1 MSHAQNLADH
11 TLSAAIRNG
20 KMNRRAWIVT
30 SMLVL
35 FQIVNFADKAVLGLV
50 ADPAMRELGLT
61 AGQFGFIGSAFF
73 FLFAIVGVAVGFLA
87 GKVSTR
93 WILLTMG
100 VAWAVLQFP
109 MLFGGGA
116 AVLLVTRIL
125 LGGAEGPATPISLQH
140 VHGWFK
146 PKERGLPSSIVAAGS
161 TLGPILAAPALAWII
176 ANPALGW
183 RWAFGFLGLFGL
195 LWSVAWLIVGRD
207 GPYSHSKAGKAL
219 AQEESEAAQR
229 TSPHSVTNHEAQSEP
244 VEEFEPN
251 GTGSI
256 ADSADLLQIVPIR
269 RVLGSWMFVAAV
281 LAGAGCFWAQGFL
294 TTWSPKYLGSVVA
307 LSPEM
312 IGLVSTFPW
321 VVGAIALLIL
331 GFGSRYLMKRGVTVR
346 WALGAL
352 FGATLLVSG
361 LCFSI
366 LPFLS
371 GYAAVAMLTLGAGT
385 AMIYPLAPT
394 AIAFSVCSK
403 QRAAIMAT
411 LTGLAS
417 IGGVIAPAMVGGL
430 MDRAGYVPGAK
441 GVADTAEMSA
451 LLAQGMNSSFGM
463 IGIYLVIVGVFCVLM
478 LNPDRTARRLQTK
491 FTFTG

>member
-1 MSHAQNLADH
+1 MSTTQNLSDH

-30 SMLVL
+30 GMLVL

-73 FLFAIVGVAVGFLA
+73 FLFAIVGVVVGFLA

-100 VAWAVLQFP
+100 IAWAVLQFP

-140 VHGWFK
+140 AHGWFNA
-146 PKERGLPSSIVAAGS
+146 KERGLPSSVIAAGS

-195 LWSVAWLIVGRD
+195 LWSLGWLLVGRD
-207 GPYSHSKAGKAL
+207 GPYSHSKAGKAQVQ
-219 AQEESEAAQR
+219 AAAMQQDEPQAKGEAE
-229 TSPHSVTNHEAQSEP
+229 PEA
-244 VEEFEPN
+244 VLDLEPN
-251 GTGSI
+251 GKGSI
-256 ADSADLLQIVPIR
+256 ADSADLLKIVPIR

-294 TTWSPKYLGSVVA
+294 TTWSPKYLGSVVS

-352 FGATLLVSG
+352 FGATLLISG
-361 LCFSI
+361 VCFSI

-417 IGGVIAPAMVGGL
+417 VGGVIAPAMVGGL
-430 MDRAGYVPGAK
+430 MDRAGYIPSPK
-441 GVADTAEMSA
+441 GVADSAEMAA

-463 IGIYLVIVGVFCVLM
+463 IGIYLVVVGIFCVLM
-478 LNPDRTARRLQTK
+478 LNPDRTARKLQTG

>member
-1 MSHAQNLADH
+1 MSTSQDLADH
-11 TLSAAIRNG
+11 TLRAAIKSG
-20 KMNRRAWIVT
+20 KMNRRAWLVT
-30 SMLVL
+30 GMLVL
-35 FQIVNFADKAVLGLV
+35 FQIINFADKAVLGLV
-50 ADPAMRELGLT
+50 ADPAMRELGLS

-73 FLFAIVGVAVGFLA
+73 FLFAIVGILVGFLA

-100 VAWAVLQFP
+100 IAWAVLQFP

-116 AVLLVTRIL
+116 AILLVTRIL

-140 VHGWFK
+140 AHGWFK
-146 PKERGLPSSIVAAGS
+146 AKERGLPSSIIAAGS
-161 TLGPILAAPALAWII
+161 TLGPILAAPVLAWII

-183 RWAFGFLGLFGL
+183 RWAFGLLGVFGVVWSLVWLF
-195 LWSVAWLIVGRD
+195 VGRD
-207 GPYSHSKAGKAL
+207 GPYSHSSTGKDQSKSRADGRSD
-219 AQEESEAAQR
+219 ESRESSAVRPQ
-229 TSPHSVTNHEAQSEP
+229 SDGDHEQNSK
-244 VEEFEPN
+244 
-251 GTGSI
+251 GSI
-256 ADSADLLQIVPIR
+256 ADSSDLLKIVPIR
-269 RVLGSWMFVAAV
+269 NVLGTWMFLAAV

-321 VVGAIALLIL
+321 VVGAIALLAL

-352 FGATLLVSG
+352 FGSTLLLSG
-361 LCFSI
+361 ICFSI

-403 QRAAIMAT
+403 QRAALMAT

-417 IGGVIAPAMVGGL
+417 IGGVVAPAMVGGL
-430 MDRAGYVPGAK
+430 MDSAGYVPSPK
-441 GVADTAEMSA
+441 GVADSAEMA
-451 LLAQGMNSSFGM
+451 TLLAQGMNASFGM
-463 IGIYLVIVGVFCVLM
+463 IGIYLVVVGIFCVLM
-478 LNPDRTARRLQTK
+478 LNPDRTARKLQTK

>member
-1 MSHAQNLADH
+1 MSTTQNLADH
-11 TLSAAIRNG
+11 TLRAAIANG
-20 KMNRRAWIVT
+20 KMNRRAWLVT
-30 SMLVL
+30 GMLVL

-50 ADPAMRELGLT
+50 ADPAMRELGLS

-73 FLFAIVGVAVGFLA
+73 FLFAIVGIVVGFLA

-116 AVLLVTRIL
+116 AILLVTRIL

-140 VHGWFK
+140 AHGWFNA
-146 PKERGLPSSIVAAGS
+146 KERGLPSSVIAAGS
-161 TLGPILAAPALAWII
+161 TLGPIVAAPILAWII

-183 RWAFGFLGLFGL
+183 RWAFGFLGIFGL
-195 LWSVAWLIVGRD
+195 IWSLGWLLVGRD
-207 GPYSHSKAGKAL
+207 GPYSHAKSGPSKNDSVATSGAQGETAATGEPQQEQLAAIDPQGK
-219 AQEESEAAQR
+219 
-229 TSPHSVTNHEAQSEP
+229 
-244 VEEFEPN
+244 
-251 GTGSI
+251 GSI
-256 ADSADLLQIVPIR
+256 ADSSDLLKIVPIR

-321 VVGAIALLIL
+321 VVGAIALLVL

-352 FGATLLVSG
+352 FGATLLISG
-361 LCFSI
+361 ICFSI

-403 QRAAIMAT
+403 QRAALMAT

-417 IGGVIAPAMVGGL
+417 VGGVVAPAMVGGL
-430 MDRAGYVPGAK
+430 MDRAGYIPSPK
-441 GVADTAEMSA
+441 GVADSAEMA
-451 LLAQGMNSSFGM
+451 GLLAQGMNTSFGM
-463 IGIYLVIVGVFCVLM
+463 IGIYLVVVGIFCVLM
-478 LNPDRTARRLQTK
+478 LNPDRTARKLQTS

>member
-1 MSHAQNLADH
+1 MSTTQNLADH
-11 TLSAAIRNG
+11 TLRAAIANG
-20 KMNRRAWIVT
+20 KMNRRAWMVT
-30 SMLVL
+30 GMLVL

-73 FLFAIVGVAVGFLA
+73 FLFAIVGVIVGFLA

-100 VAWAVLQFP
+100 IAWAVLQFP

-116 AVLLVTRIL
+116 AILLVTRIL

-140 VHGWFK
+140 AHGWFNA
-146 PKERGLPSSIVAAGS
+146 KERGLPSSVIAAGS

-183 RWAFGFLGLFGL
+183 RWAFGFLGIFGL
-195 LWSVAWLIVGRD
+195 LWSVGWLLVGRD
-207 GPYSHSKAGKAL
+207 GPYSHSKASQAQAKAGAISLAEDQKQAGQKPEPAAEFKPQGK
-219 AQEESEAAQR
+219 
-229 TSPHSVTNHEAQSEP
+229 
-244 VEEFEPN
+244 
-251 GTGSI
+251 GSI
-256 ADSADLLQIVPIR
+256 ADSSDLLKIVPIR

-307 LSPEM
+307 LTPEM

-321 VVGAIALLIL
+321 VIGAIALLVL

-352 FGATLLVSG
+352 FGATLLISG
-361 LCFSI
+361 ICFSI

-403 QRAAIMAT
+403 QRAALMAT

-417 IGGVIAPAMVGGL
+417 VGGVVAPAMVGGL
-430 MDRAGYVPGAK
+430 MDSAGYIPSPK
-441 GVADTAEMSA
+441 GVADSAEMA
-451 LLAQGMNSSFGM
+451 GLLAQGMNASFGM
-463 IGIYLVIVGVFCVLM
+463 IGIYLVVVGIFCVLM
-478 LNPDRTARRLQTK
+478 LNPDRTARKLQTS

>member
-1 MSHAQNLADH
+1 MSATPDLADH
-11 TLSAAIRNG
+11 TLRAAIRKG
-20 KMNRRAWIVT
+20 RMNRRAWVVT
-30 SMLVL
+30 GMLVI

-50 ADPAMRELGLT
+50 ADPAMRDLGLS
-61 AGQFGFIGSAFF
+61 AGEFGFIGSAFF

-93 WILLTMG
+93 WILLSMG

-146 PKERGLPSSIVAAGS
+146 PQERGLPSSIVAAGS
-161 TLGPILAAPALAWII
+161 TLGPIIAAPVLAWII

-183 RWAFGFLGLFGL
+183 RWAFGFLGIFGL
-195 LWSVAWLIVGRD
+195 LWSIAWLLVGRD
-207 GPYSHSKAGKAL
+207 GPFSHAKKNPSTAS
-219 AQEESEAAQR
+219 QEADQG
-229 TSPHSVTNHEAQSEP
+229 TTISEP
-244 VEEFEPN
+244 VADNVSKPAGTATFDPN
-251 GTGSI
+251 SKGSI
-256 ADSADLLQIVPIR
+256 ADSSDLLKLVPVR
-269 RVLGSWMFVAAV
+269 RVLGSWMFLAAV

-294 TTWSPKYLGSVVA
+294 TTWSPKYLTAVVE

-321 VVGAIALLIL
+321 VVGAMALLVL
-331 GFGSRYLMKRGVTVR
+331 GFASRYLMKRGVTVR

-361 LCFSI
+361 VCFTV
-366 LPFLS
+366 LPYLS
-371 GYAAVAMLTLGAGT
+371 GYSAVTMLTIGAGL

-394 AIAFSVCSK
+394 AVAFCVCSK

-417 IGGVIAPAMVGGL
+417 IGGVVAPAMVGTL
-430 MDRAGYVPGAK
+430 MDRAGYVPSPK
-441 GVADTAEMSA
+441 GVPETAEMA
-451 LLAQGMNSSFGM
+451 GLLAQGMNSSFGM
-463 IGIYLVIVGVFCVLM
+463 IGIYLVVVGIFCVLM
-478 LNPDRTARRLQTK
+478 LNPDRTARNLQTR

>member
-1 MSHAQNLADH
+1 MSTTQNLADH
-11 TLSAAIRNG
+11 TLRAAIANG
-20 KMNRRAWIVT
+20 KMNRRAWLVT
-30 SMLVL
+30 GMLVL

-50 ADPAMRELGLT
+50 ADPAMRELGLS

-73 FLFAIVGVAVGFLA
+73 FLFAIVGIVVGFLA

-116 AVLLVTRIL
+116 AILLVTRIL

-140 VHGWFK
+140 AHGWFNA
-146 PKERGLPSSIVAAGS
+146 KERGLPSSVIAAGS
-161 TLGPILAAPALAWII
+161 TLGPIVAAPILAWII

-183 RWAFGFLGLFGL
+183 RWAFGFLGIFGL
-195 LWSVAWLIVGRD
+195 IWSLGWLLVGRD
-207 GPYSHSKAGKAL
+207 GPYSHAKPGPSKNDSVAHSGAHAESAATGEPQQEQPAALDPEGK
-219 AQEESEAAQR
+219 
-229 TSPHSVTNHEAQSEP
+229 
-244 VEEFEPN
+244 
-251 GTGSI
+251 GSI
-256 ADSADLLQIVPIR
+256 ADSSDLLKIVPIR

-321 VVGAIALLIL
+321 VVGAIALLVL

-352 FGATLLVSG
+352 FGATLLISG
-361 LCFSI
+361 ICFSI

-403 QRAAIMAT
+403 QRAALMAT

-417 IGGVIAPAMVGGL
+417 VGGVVAPAMVGGL
-430 MDRAGYVPGAK
+430 MDRAGYIPSPK
-441 GVADTAEMSA
+441 GVADSAEMA
-451 LLAQGMNSSFGM
+451 GLLAQGMNTSFGM
-463 IGIYLVIVGVFCVLM
+463 IGIYLVIVGIFCVLM
-478 LNPDRTARRLQTK
+478 LNPDRTARKLQTS

>member
-1 MSHAQNLADH
+1 MSATQDLADH
-11 TLSAAIRNG
+11 TLRAAISKGR
-20 KMNRRAWIVT
+20 MNRRAWIVT
-30 SMLVL
+30 GMLVV
-35 FQIVNFADKAVLGLV
+35 FQIINFADKAVLGLV
-50 ADPAMRELGLT
+50 ADPAMRDLGLT

-73 FLFAIVGVAVGFLA
+73 FLFAIVGVLVGFLA

-125 LGGAEGPATPISLQH
+125 LGGAEGPATPITLQH

-161 TLGPILAAPALAWII
+161 TLGPILAAPVLAWII

-195 LWSVAWLIVGRD
+195 VWSVVWLLVGRD
-207 GPYSHSKAGKAL
+207 GPYSHSHKPT
-219 AQEESEAAQR
+219 QPPAAEVP
-229 TSPHSVTNHEAQSEP
+229 TTVKSPQTEP
-244 VEEFEPN
+244 KTEPN
-251 GTGSI
+251 PKPQVGFDPTSSGSI
-256 ADSADLLQIVPIR
+256 ADSSDLLKLVPVR
-269 RVLGSWMFVAAV
+269 RVLGSWMFLAAL

-294 TTWSPKYLGSVVA
+294 TTWSPKYLTAVVE

-321 VVGAIALLIL
+321 VVGAMALLVL
-331 GFGSRYLMKRGVTVR
+331 GFTSRYLMKRGVTVR

-352 FGATLLVSG
+352 FGATLLISG
-361 LCFSI
+361 VCFTI
-366 LPFLS
+366 LPYLT
-371 GYAAVAMLTLGAGT
+371 GYAAVGMLTVGAGL

-394 AIAFSVCSK
+394 AIAFCVCSK

-417 IGGVIAPAMVGGL
+417 IGGVVAPAMVGTL
-430 MDRAGYVPGAK
+430 MDRAGYVPSPK
-441 GVADTAEMSA
+441 GVPESAEMA
-451 LLAQGMNSSFGM
+451 GLLAQGMNSSFGI
-463 IGIYLVIVGVFCVLM
+463 IGIYLVVVGIFCVLM
-478 LNPDRTARRLQTK
+478 LNPDRTARKLQTR

>member
-1 MSHAQNLADH
+1 MSTTQNLADH
-11 TLSAAIRNG
+11 TLRAAIANG
-20 KMNRRAWIVT
+20 KMNRRAWVVT
-30 SMLVL
+30 GMLVL

-50 ADPAMRELGLT
+50 ADPAMRELGLS

-73 FLFAIVGVAVGFLA
+73 FLFAIVGIVVGFLA

-116 AVLLVTRIL
+116 AILLVTRIL

-140 VHGWFK
+140 AHGWFNA
-146 PKERGLPSSIVAAGS
+146 KERGLPSSVIAAGS
-161 TLGPILAAPALAWII
+161 TLGPIVAAPILAWII

-183 RWAFGFLGLFGL
+183 RWAFGFLGIFGL
-195 LWSVAWLIVGRD
+195 LWSLGWLLVGRD
-207 GPYSHSKAGKAL
+207 GPYSHATKSGTSKNDSDAP
-219 AQEESEAAQR
+219 SAAQGENMA
-229 TSPHSVTNHEAQSEP
+229 TDEP
-244 VEEFEPN
+244 QQEQPAAIDPQ
-251 GTGSI
+251 GKGSI
-256 ADSADLLQIVPIR
+256 ADSSDLLKIVPIR

-321 VVGAIALLIL
+321 VVGAIALLVL
-331 GFGSRYLMKRGVTVR
+331 GFSSRFLMKRGVTVR

-352 FGATLLVSG
+352 FGATLLISG
-361 LCFSI
+361 ICFSI

-403 QRAAIMAT
+403 QRAALMAT

-417 IGGVIAPAMVGGL
+417 VGGVVAPAMVGGL
-430 MDRAGYVPGAK
+430 MDRAGYIPSPK
-441 GVADTAEMSA
+441 GVADSAEMA
-451 LLAQGMNSSFGM
+451 GLLAQGMNTSFGM
-463 IGIYLVIVGVFCVLM
+463 IGIYLVIVGIFCVLM
-478 LNPDRTARRLQTK
+478 LNPDRTARKLQTS

>member
-1 MSHAQNLADH
+1 MSTTENLADH

-20 KMNRRAWIVT
+20 KMNRRAWLVT
-30 SMLVL
+30 GMLVL

-61 AGQFGFIGSAFF
+61 AGEFGFIGSAFF

-100 VAWAVLQFP
+100 IAWAVLQFP

-140 VHGWFK
+140 AHGWFK
-146 PKERGLPSSIVAAGS
+146 PKERGLPSSIIAAGS

-176 ANPALGW
+176 SNPALGW

-195 LWSVAWLIVGRD
+195 LWSVGWLLVGRD
-207 GPYSHSKAGKAL
+207 GPYSHTKVSTA
-219 AQEESEAAQR
+219 
-229 TSPHSVTNHEAQSEP
+229 TSPDTPAATQKAEP
-244 VEEFEPN
+244 AVESVEEFELH
-251 GTGSI
+251 GKGSI

-321 VVGAIALLIL
+321 VVGAIALLVL
-331 GFGSRYLMKRGVTVR
+331 GFGSRYLMQRGVTVR

-352 FGATLLVSG
+352 FGVTLLISG
-361 LCFSI
+361 ICFSI
-366 LPFLS
+366 LPFVS

-417 IGGVIAPAMVGGL
+417 IGGVVAPAMVGGL
-430 MDRAGYVPGAK
+430 MDRAGYIPSAK
-441 GVADTAEMSA
+441 GVADSAEMAS

-463 IGIYLVIVGVFCVLM
+463 IGIYLVVVGIFCVLM
-478 LNPDRTARRLQTK
+478 LNPDRTARKLQTE